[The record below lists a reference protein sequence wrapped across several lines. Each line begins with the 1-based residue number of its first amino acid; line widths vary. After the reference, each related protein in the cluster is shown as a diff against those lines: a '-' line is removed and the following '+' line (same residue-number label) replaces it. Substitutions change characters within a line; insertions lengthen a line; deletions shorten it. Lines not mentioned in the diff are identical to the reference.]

1 MFFGLIT
8 LNFKIF
14 DMKNS
19 PLSGKALIQLIVL
32 VVFFSSNFFSASA
45 QQKVVGGIDVD
56 IKDYPWQVA
65 VDYGC
70 GGSIIGD
77 SWVLTAAHCVGGG
90 VNYIY
95 AGNSAPYASGGETY
109 TACLLYTSPSPRD

>member
-1 MFFGLIT
+1 MFIIISPFGKVFENKDLMFNVFLGCKR

-19 PLSGKALIQLIVL
+19 PLSGKVLIQLIVL

-77 SWVLTAAHCVGGG
+77 
-90 VNYIY
+90 
-95 AGNSAPYASGGETY
+95 
-109 TACLLYTSPSPRD
+109 CLLYTSPSPRDMRRSRMPSSA